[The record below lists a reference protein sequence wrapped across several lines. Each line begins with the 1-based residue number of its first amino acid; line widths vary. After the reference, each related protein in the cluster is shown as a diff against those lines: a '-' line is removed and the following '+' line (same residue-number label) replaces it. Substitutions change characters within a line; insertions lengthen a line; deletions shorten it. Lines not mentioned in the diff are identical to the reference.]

1 MRFVI
6 QRVSE
11 ASVKIDGAIYSEI
24 EKGFLV
30 LVGVEE
36 ADTKEDADWL
46 CQKLIGM
53 RIFSDAD
60 DKLNLSLQ
68 DIKGDLLLVSQFTL
82 FASTKKGN
90 RPSFIKSAKPDIA
103 IPLYEYCIEQLSQL
117 LKKPIKTGRFGADMK
132 VSLVND
138 GPVTILMD
146 SKNRE

>member
-103 IPLYEYCIEQLSQL
+103 IPLYEYCIQQLSQL
-117 LKKPIKTGRFGADMK
+117 LNKPIKTGRFGADMK

>member
-11 ASVKIDGAIYSEI
+11 ACVTIDNTLYSSI

-36 ADTKEDADWL
+36 ADTKEDAEWL
-46 CQKLIGM
+46 CNKLIGM

-60 DKLNLSLQ
+60 DKMNLSLH
-68 DIKGDLLLVSQFTL
+68 DIGGDILLVSQFTL

-90 RPSFIKSAKPDIA
+90 RPSFIRSAKPDVA
-103 IPLYEYCIEQLSQL
+103 IPLYEHCIELLGTL
-117 LKKPIKTGRFGADMK
+117 LKKPVKTGQFGADMK
-132 VSLVND
+132 ISLIND

-146 SKNRE
+146 SKQRE